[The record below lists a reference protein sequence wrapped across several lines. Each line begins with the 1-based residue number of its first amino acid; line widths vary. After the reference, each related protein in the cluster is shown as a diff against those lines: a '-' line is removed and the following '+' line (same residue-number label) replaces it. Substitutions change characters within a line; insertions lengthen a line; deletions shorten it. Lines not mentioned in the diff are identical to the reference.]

1 MSPREPAYNNS
12 SAVGLLS
19 FSACFPTIVLLQKYI
34 SPFLETVAAYG
45 KKHQYNI
52 KSDRSPE
59 PPALFF
65 VFSVG
70 YRESDPQW

>member
-34 SPFLETVAAYG
+34 LSPFLETVAAYG

-52 KSDRSPE
+52 K
-59 PPALFF
+59 
-65 VFSVG
+65 
-70 YRESDPQW
+70 